1 MAASDLPEKWSRL
14 RELLRSEP
22 EFQARYP
29 EAYEL
34 LFGREASA
42 GLHLPSFAIRV
53 LENEPGYWAR
63 ANERLTGVKGYEGG
77 FADAYSFSR
86 AGIIS
91 HARID
96 VRWPHN
102 LRVPATPDHEEGEI
116 EVVGRFP
123 PMYRRAWYSQGEVA
137 DIRGLLLAV
146 LSRDD
151 LTHHGIGDGVLTE
164 KSRYDAPTVRISD
177 LRLAWHLFADI
188 EKVSAKYRRKTLR
201 PIVNSLPEHLTPG
214 STVKWKRDTLKILS
228 EDRLAK
234 RSAEGQS
241 DNLMKRVMA
250 VSFVAAAV
258 CLFLDLGGPTLDRR
272 NALTLTGNI
281 ASLADEVVKLKTKLD
296 NAAEDLATTV
306 ADRTEGRPAR
316 SEFDTLF
323 ALSCY
328 RMGYDEELIAERV
341 GIKPWSEVE
350 RKGTKGWR
358 KKLRNVLISG
368 VEIEKKN
375 YARASEIY
383 DSWATPRWRRWKL
396 RVRRAPPPR

>member
-1 MAASDLPEKWSRL
+1 
-14 RELLRSEP
+14 
-22 EFQARYP
+22 
-29 EAYEL
+29 
-34 LFGREASA
+34 
-42 GLHLPSFAIRV
+42 
-53 LENEPGYWAR
+53 
-63 ANERLTGVKGYEGG
+63 
-77 FADAYSFSR
+77 
-86 AGIIS
+86 
-91 HARID
+91 
-96 VRWPHN
+96 
-102 LRVPATPDHEEGEI
+102 
-116 EVVGRFP
+116 
-123 PMYRRAWYSQGEVA
+123 MYRRAWYSQGEVA

-188 EKVSAKYRRKTLR
+188 EEVSAEYQRKTLR

-228 EDRLAK
+228 EERLAK
-234 RSAEGQS
+234 GSAEGQS

-258 CLFLDLGGPTLDRR
+258 CLFLDLGGPALDRR

-281 ASLADEVVKLKTKLD
+281 AFLADDIVKLKAKLD

-306 ADRTEGRPAR
+306 ADRTVGRPAR

-341 GIKPWSEVE
+341 GIKPWSEIE

-358 KKLRNVLISG
+358 KKLRNVLIRG

-383 DSWATPRWRRWKL
+383 DNWEEEVSATAAKAYRSFAW
-396 RVRRAPPPR
+396 APPLNPLAKAGEELGIDSFTDHGAEVIAAYVQLGSCAFHGIAPRPTDDG